1 MKNVKIRRVN
11 NSDMED
17 IFKWRNHEHNRKM
30 ARNANK
36 VKWSDHVNWFEKSL
50 KNSKKS
56 FYLCLDEKDLDKIGM
71 VRFDFNDDDFNAEIS
86 INLNP
91 KMFGM
96 GYAKNCLRAGIQ
108 LMREEKRNCKLI
120 IAQIKDINIPS
131 IKSFLGVGFIK
142 NKVNTCDLDIY
153 IKVIG

>member
-1 MKNVKIRRVN
+1 MKNIKIRRVN
-11 NSDMED
+11 NSDIED

-36 VKWSDHVNWFEKSL
+36 VEWCDHINWFENSL
-50 KNSKKS
+50 KDSKKL
-56 FYLCLDEKDLDKIGM
+56 FYLCLDETNIDKIGM

-91 KMFGM
+91 KMLGM
-96 GYAKNCLRAGIQ
+96 GYAKNCLRTGIQ
-108 LMREEKRNCKLI
+108 LMIEEKKNCKLI

-142 NKVNTCDLDIY
+142 NKIDTSDLNIY
-153 IKVIG
+153 TKII